1 MSAIQFTYLLR
12 FLFFG
17 GLVWLVFFNLSANPS
32 VDAVAYAQGVATG
45 EDLLYPHHLL
55 HSLVGRGLW
64 LPLLQALT
72 HAPAPVEQVSAY
84 TWLALSNGIAYLL
97 LVFGLNRMLVGPG
110 QALHPAILP
119 AAAAWGLLRFSVEFE
134 AYLWPLVFC
143 LAALYLAHQRRW
155 AGSGLCFALALLY
168 HQISLFWLPA
178 ILVPLLQTRSL
189 KPWVQWALPLLLVP
203 VGYMAVVWGFSIPT
217 PLTWFLGEFAAG
229 GVKHDF
235 TIRHLLLIPVSAVR
249 SWVQIHGNQL
259 ILLRQYPNM
268 STLLGV
274 AGALTAALYILIGW
288 IGSGRRPTPAAAS
301 SDSLYTTAARWAT
314 LGLLLGSVLS
324 QGNAEFLAGLPLT
337 VALGW
342 SDLFERR
349 RILTVGSAG
358 LLMGWNLAFGLL
370 PQREYTLY
378 PWEAEATLV
387 TTPGPALATYH
398 KLEVD
403 TWAGRLARRP
413 VLHAQHLTSSA
424 GRFYYFGKP
433 LPDTL
438 LILEQMPAP
447 AYSRATLLETQTGKP
462 PSTTGRTVAEIHH
475 FSGPTR
481 LLELRPD
488 KP

>member
-32 VDAVAYAQGVATG
+32 VDALAYAQGVATG
-45 EDLLYPHHLL
+45 TDLLYPHHLL
-55 HSLVGRGLW
+55 HSLVGRWVW

-72 HAPAPVEQVSAY
+72 HAPAPIEQVSAY
-84 TWLALSNGIAYLL
+84 TWLAISNGIALL
-97 LVFGLNRMLVGPG
+97 LIVFGLNRMLVRPG

-119 AAAAWGLLRFSVEFE
+119 VAAAWGLLRFAVEFE

-143 LAALYLAHQRRW
+143 LAAVYLAQKRHW

-178 ILVPLLQTRSL
+178 ILAPLLQTRSFR
-189 KPWVQWALPLLLVP
+189 PWVQWALPLLLVP

-217 PLTWFLGEFAAG
+217 PITWFLGEFAAG

-235 TIRHLLLIPVSAVR
+235 TLRHLFLIPISAIR
-249 SWVQIHGNQL
+249 SWVQLHGNQL

-274 AGALTAALYILIGW
+274 AGLLTAALYILIGW
-288 IGSGRRPTPAAAS
+288 IGSSRRLVQVAPS
-301 SDSLYTTAARWAT
+301 SDSPYTTAGRWAT
-314 LGLLLGSVLS
+314 LGLLVGSILS
-324 QGNAEFLAGLPLT
+324 QGNAEFLAGLPLAA
-337 VALGW
+337 ALGW
-342 SDLFERR
+342 SQFFERR

-378 PWEAEATLV
+378 PWQGEA
-387 TTPGPALATYH
+387 ALATTAGPPLATQH

-413 VLHAQHLTSSA
+413 VLHAQHLTSQQ

-433 LPDTL
+433 IADTL

-447 AYSRATLLETQTGKP
+447 AYSRAALLEAQTGKP
-462 PSTTGRTVAEIHH
+462 PGKTGRVVAEIHH

>member
-32 VDAVAYAQGVATG
+32 VDAVAYAQGVVTG
-45 EDLLYPHHLL
+45 TDLLYPHHLL

-72 HAPAPVEQVSAY
+72 HAPAPLEQVSAY
-84 TWLALSNGIAYLL
+84 AWLALSNGIAFLL
-97 LVFGLNRMLVGPG
+97 LIFGLNRMLARPS
-110 QALHPAILP
+110 QALHPAVLP

-143 LAALYLAHQRRW
+143 LAAVYLAHQRLW
-155 AGSGLCFALALLY
+155 AGSGFCFALALLY

-178 ILVPLLQTRSL
+178 LLMPLLQTRSL
-189 KPWVQWALPLLLVP
+189 KAWIQASLPLLLVP
-203 VGYMAVVWGFSIPT
+203 LAYIAVIGVFAVPS
-217 PLTWFLGEFAAG
+217 PLSWLLGEFATG

-235 TIRHLLLIPVSAVR
+235 TIRYLILIPVSVVR
-249 SWVQIHGNQL
+249 SWIQIHGNQL

-274 AGALTAALYILIGW
+274 AGLLTAALFIVVGW
-288 IGSGRRPTPAAAS
+288 IGTASRKESS
-301 SDSLYTTAARWAT
+301 SDSVSPSYTAAGRWASA
-314 LGLLLGSVLS
+314 GLLLGSIFS

-342 SDLFERR
+342 SHVFERR
-349 RILTVGSAG
+349 RALTVGLAG

-378 PWEAEATLV
+378 PWEAEASLV

-413 VLHAQHLTSSA
+413 VLHAQHLTSRG

-433 LPDTL
+433 IHDTL
-438 LILEQMPAP
+438 LLLEQMPAP
-447 AYSRATLLETQTGKP
+447 GYSRAALLETQTGTAP
-462 PSTTGRTVAEIHH
+462 GVPGHTVRELHH

-481 LLELRPD
+481 LRELRPNR
-488 KP
+488 P